1 MNQTHERIN
10 NWIVRNISDN
20 DKAMNLYFYPYS
32 TKRNSASRNPY
43 AFNFINALAEHY
55 TIINLNDASS
65 VGIVKTLKYLF
76 RIDVLLLN
84 WIEELPDKRGGYFQS
99 FYFVLLVCFL
109 RCRKKKVVWVMHN
122 KLSHYPK
129 NFFIKKTLFL
139 FLLNKAD
146 LILTHASEGV
156 SFAKSLTRK
165 NQLNVH
171 FFPHPVIPV
180 PFKSGAIKEIDILI
194 WGAITPY
201 KSADKFLQF
210 LYENHREKSYKIK
223 LAGKISSEE
232 YRQVL
237 MKFQN
242 ETIQIED
249 RFIEREYL
257 EELVHKSK
265 IVLFTYS
272 EESILSSGA
281 LIDSLALRANI
292 VGPNAGNFKDLHAK
306 GMIEIYND
314 LPELIQVIEKLL
326 HSSYTLSSASL
337 DEYVKETSW
346 KNYIREINKWIYDET
361 D

>member
-1 MNQTHERIN
+1 LH
-10 NWIVRNISDN
+10 
-20 DKAMNLYFYPYS
+20 
-32 TKRNSASRNPY
+32 
-43 AFNFINALAEHY
+43 
-55 TIINLNDASS
+55 DASS
-65 VGIVKTLKYLF
+65 VGIIKTLKYLF

-99 FYFVLLVCFL
+99 FYFVLLVYFL

-129 NFFIKKTLFL
+129 NFIIKKALFL
-139 FLLNKAD
+139 FLLHNAD
-146 LILTHASEGV
+146 LIITHASEGV
-156 SFAKSLTRK
+156 LFAQSLTGKSSLRI
-165 NQLNVH
+165 H

-180 PFKSGAIKEIDILI
+180 PSKSGTVKEIDILI

-201 KSADKFLQF
+201 KCADKFLQF
-210 LYENHREKSYKIK
+210 LYENHLEKSYKII

-265 IVLFTYS
+265 IVLFTYAG
-272 EESILSSGA
+272 ESILSSGA
-281 LIDSLALRANI
+281 LIDSLALRATI
-292 VGPNAGNFKDLHAK
+292 IGPNTGNFKDLHAK
-306 GMIEIYND
+306 GMIEIYDD
-314 LPELIQVIEKLL
+314 LPELIQVIDKLL
-326 HSSYTLSSASL
+326 HSSRTFSSASL
-337 DEYVKETSW
+337 DAYFEETSW
-346 KNYIREINKWIYDET
+346 KNFICEINKWIKDET
-361 D
+361 C